1 MKSGRS
7 AKELPSPC
15 LKVFLLYDDFELAR
29 RAKLRLDAAAARCG
43 EVQYQVTPW
52 RSDLLEQP
60 AWADA
65 ALAEALDADLMLL
78 ALGHT
83 VFLPPA
89 LQRWLEVW
97 ATCRTV
103 PDAAAGLLVPAK
115 TSHATLLLGS
125 ELESFARRHG
135 LTWLA
140 ELQSSQRPD
149 PSTASAAMLEDLRL
163 REHGM
168 TPLLRDVLSGPAP
181 YRFFGLNE

>member
-1 MKSGRS
+1 MNSGGS

-15 LKVFLLYDDFELAR
+15 LRVFLLYDDFELAR